1 MRQIIS
7 SISALLAG
15 SAILNL
21 GSGLLGTVIALRM
34 AVAGFPALV
43 VGGVTSAYF
52 VGYVL
57 GVFYA
62 YHLVA
67 RVGHIRSYA
76 ALASVLAVSA
86 LMHPFLVEPL
96 FWAGLRFVQGFCLA
110 GLAVCTESWL
120 NERATNDIRGRVLSI
135 YMIAI
140 YVALVAGQLLL
151 NLPDPTGFGLFII
164 PAALMS
170 LALVPVATTR
180 ILAPTPRP
188 TSRFGFR
195 ELWSISPLGVTGAV
209 ASGVIL
215 SAFYGLT
222 PYFAQLTGLG
232 TEGTSRLMAA
242 AIAGGLLGQW
252 PIGRLSDRMDR
263 RLVLLGVALATA
275 AVGAVA
281 VAGFVVPASAA
292 HASVLMLGLAPVLG
306 IAIFTIYPLSVAH
319 TNDFIDPIHLV
330 PASAGMILAYGLGA
344 IVGPGVAAGLMS
356 VIGPI
361 GLFVFFG
368 GAGLATAAF
377 TLWRIRQRAA
387 PPIEDRDPFH
397 LVTRTTPLAA
407 GLDPRGEAEEPM
419 FEFTMPDEPA
429 SQDAADPKE
438 AVDEQT

>member
-1 MRQIIS
+1 MRNIIF

-52 VGYVL
+52 LGYVL
-57 GVFYA
+57 GVFFA
-62 YHLVA
+62 HRPIE
-67 RVGHIRSYA
+67 RVGHIRAYA
-76 ALASVLAVSA
+76 AFASVLSASA
-86 LMHPFLVEPL
+86 LMHPFLVEPA
-96 FWAGLRFVQGFCLA
+96 FWAVLRFGQGFCLA

-120 NERATNDIRGRVLSI
+120 NERASNDNRGRILSV
-135 YMIAI
+135 YMTAI

-151 NLPDPTGFGLFII
+151 NVPDPSGFGLFVI

-170 LALVPVATTR
+170 LALVPVAATR
-180 ILAPTPRP
+180 IVAPTPGP

-242 AIAGGLLGQW
+242 AIAGGLVCQW

-263 RLVLLGVALATA
+263 RRVLLGVAVATFG
-275 AVGAVA
+275 VGAVA
-281 VAGFVVPASAA
+281 VTGLLMPASAA
-292 HASVLMLGLAPVLG
+292 HASVLLLVLAPILG
-306 IAIFTIYPLSVAH
+306 GAIFTIYPLSVAH
-319 TNDFIDPIHLV
+319 TNDFIDPVHLV

-344 IVGPGVAAGLMS
+344 IAGPPVAAAMMS
-356 VIGPI
+356 AVGPI
-361 GLFVFFG
+361 GLFAFFG
-368 GAGLATAAF
+368 LAGLITAAF
-377 TLWRIRQRAA
+377 SYWRIRQRAA
-387 PPIEDRDPFH
+387 PPIEERDPFH
-397 LVTRTTPLAA
+397 LVMRTTPLAA
-407 GLDPRGEAEEPM
+407 ELDPRGETETDEPM
-419 FEFTMPDEPA
+419 FDFTMPEEAPA
-429 SQDAADPKE
+429 EDAE
-438 AVDEQT
+438 TVDERP